1 MNNKNNIVDEN
12 KSDDK
17 TYNQS
22 VWKRFMKVYAFLLP
36 IVVCA
41 VYIYQAFFSYW
52 VRIVQDLFVLFPFS
66 IYMLSVY
73 VSFLLI
79 PIILFCIVTHDYIE
93 ETKAKSKRFAKS
105 RSSNQKMTFSR
116 ICESFQRSFIGE
128 MTYIFMFVVMLGM
141 IPIFYDLLDTVC
153 QLIQGVITLRKV
165 ESGWAGVIMAF
176 MEVFLNYVLLVIIFI
191 IFLYV
196 LIRRVYLKRRQT
208 AERKKL
214 QADKRKELLEKQPHS
229 PEQENDFEEEIR
241 DDE

>member
-1 MNNKNNIVDEN
+1 MNNTVDEN

-17 TYNQS
+17 AYNQS
-22 VWKRFMKVYAFLLP
+22 VWKRFMTVYAFLLP
-36 IVVCA
+36 IVVCS
-41 VYIYQAFFSYW
+41 VYIYQTFFSYW

-93 ETKAKSKRFAKS
+93 ETKAKSKHFAKS
-105 RSSNQKMTFSR
+105 SSSNQKMTFSR

-141 IPIFYDLLDTVC
+141 IPIFYDLLDTLC

-176 MEVFLNYVLLVIIFI
+176 MQVFLNYVLLVIIFI

-214 QADKRKELLEKQPHS
+214 QADKRKEFLEKQSHL

-241 DDE
+241 EDE

>member
-1 MNNKNNIVDEN
+1 MN
-12 KSDDK
+12 
-17 TYNQS
+17 
-22 VWKRFMKVYAFLLP
+22 VYAFLLP

-41 VYIYQAFFSYW
+41 VYIYQTFFSYW
-52 VRIVQDLFVLFPFS
+52 VRIVQDLFDFFPFS

-128 MTYIFMFVVMLGM
+128 MTYIFMFVVMSGM
-141 IPIFYDLLDTVC
+141 IPIFYDLLDTLC

-176 MEVFLNYVLLVIIFI
+176 MQEPLNYVLLFIIFI

-214 QADKRKELLEKQPHS
+214 QADKRKELLEKQPHL

-241 DDE
+241 EDE